1 MPRQTEFERRIA
13 AIDELVQRLETAADP
28 ATRAAS
34 QELVRALMELHGAA
48 LERMLARSGRNG
60 AAGGT
65 IVDQL
70 ARDEVVASVLLLY
83 DLHPVDLETRVR
95 GALEKSR
102 PYLKSHGGNVELV
115 AIDEPGHRA
124 APDAGELPRL
134 PVLGR
139 DAQARHRAG
148 DPRGGARR
156 DRHPRRGPDRVGP
169 SGRAR
174 AGQPAVQRQ
183 ANGHGEVDAAWQDVP
198 ELGRLANGATRRVE
212 VGGRDVLFCRLEET
226 LYAYGARCPA
236 MRRRSRRRRRSTGR
250 ALSCSG
256 CGQGYDIVQ
265 AGRAPDRPELHLDP
279 FPILTRNGRTQ
290 VALPRAA
297 GSRPHR
303 PDHELAGYRARRRV
317 RAAPAVRQDAGAGGA
332 VRPVRPGGRPRRTTI

>member
-1 MPRQTEFERRIA
+1 MPRQTDFERRIA
-13 AIDELVQRLETAADP
+13 AVDELVQRLETAADP
-28 ATRAAS
+28 AARAAS

-48 LERMLARSGRNG
+48 LERILATIRRNG

-115 AIDEPGHRA
+115 AIDEPGIVRLRMQGSCHGCPSSAVTLKLAIEQAIHEA
-124 APDAGELPRL
+124 APDVTAILVEGQTES
-134 PVLGR
+134 
-139 DAQARHRAG
+139 A
-148 DPRGGARR
+148 
-156 DRHPRRGPDRVGP
+156 HPAAPTLVSLQSNGKT
-169 SGRAR
+169 
-174 AGQPAVQRQ
+174 
-183 ANGHGEVDAAWQDVP
+183 NGHGEVDAAWQDVP

-226 LYAYGARCPA
+226 LYAYGARCPQCDA
-236 MRRRSRRRRRSTGR
+236 DLGAASLAGR

-256 CGQGYDIVQ
+256 CGQGYDVVQ
-265 AGRAPDRPELHLDP
+265 AGRATDRPELHLDP

-290 VALPRAA
+290 VALPSLGIAA
-297 GSRPHR
+297 AS
-303 PDHELAGYRARRRV
+303 A
-317 RAAPAVRQDAGAGGA
+317 
-332 VRPVRPGGRPRRTTI
+332 